1 MNSLLFP
8 LAPDFLASTCPA
20 ACLFVRIL
28 PVLQPDHDFF
38 PLQKRSF
45 SMYNSCIDWWSL

>member
-1 MNSLLFP
+1 MSPLLFS
-8 LAPDFLASTCPA
+8 LAPDFLDSACPA

-38 PLQKRSF
+38 PLQKHSF
-45 SMYNSCIDWWSL
+45 SMYNSPIG